1 MLLSLLILLLSLLL
15 LGDSSGILVCA
26 RLLYIVNDSSAS
38 ASDSLDSSLSIFF
51 FQMIGTKNIL
61 IQAQINME
69 LIAFYFT

>member
-38 ASDSLDSSLSIFF
+38 DSLDSSLSIFF
-51 FQMIGTKNIL
+51 FRMIGYKNML
-61 IQAQINME
+61 IQAQINMK
-69 LIAFYFT
+69 LLAFYFT